1 MKDKILHTLL
11 RALPMVLVLAVL
23 AGIAVWLN
31 RTDEDETASDASQMG
46 YASGRTTRRRIFRTL
61 RAAAWEIKSWR
72 SESCRETIRTRS

>member
-31 RTDEDETASDASQMG
+31 RTDEDETASDASQMV
-46 YASGRTTRRRIFRTL
+46 YAS
-61 RAAAWEIKSWR
+61 AEITAVLSDNAQ
-72 SESCRETIRTRS
+72 EDFQSCRETIRTRS